1 MAMGANV
8 TYYTN
13 GKGRWLRR
21 EWKPQCPSK
30 VFFYGRCQGVK
41 GHKGVHW
48 GYSPCGSL
56 HWADNDDDRQQDGC
70 AGSIPPGHKEY
81 VSPVKMQKHYFM
93 SHYTD
98 KEIADKAVVAMLER
112 DNPPERGAS
121 INRPVVLA
129 REAKAIRQ
137 LLQKRKAEGKR
148 APLKFDR

>member
-1 MAMGANV
+1 
-8 TYYTN
+8 
-13 GKGRWLRR
+13 
-21 EWKPQCPSK
+21 
-30 VFFYGRCQGVK
+30 
-41 GHKGVHW
+41 
-48 GYSPCGSL
+48 
-56 HWADNDDDRQQDGC
+56 
-70 AGSIPPGHKEY
+70 
-81 VSPVKMQKHYFM
+81 MQKHYFM